1 MRVAL
6 VDLATTKGHRLF
18 NSNMLRAL
26 KANGLEVITIS
37 SGTAFL
43 DPSDVDIVIPDFF
56 YASLNEVAQ
65 IPVRKLTEIGWV
77 LWAINHLKRL
87 KPWDL
92 ILVSSFETVSFSLLS
107 ASFCSLS
114 RDIIAFLHYNIDDA
128 VRSVLKISL
137 LRSVCK
143 EITFAALEPFIA
155 DFASRL
161 LRRGVVHVPEILSFS
176 DLRRDAVQGSL
187 KPSGRTLVF
196 APSGS
201 NMSDFWEHMISAEQQ
216 FRDRGIVVVLKGGTE
231 YVGDSVIV
239 KEYFSDSEYE
249 KFMPDCS
256 VVLAPLR
263 EDFNYRVSGVMY
275 DACLAGKPV
284 ISNQSMFANYMH
296 HKYGNPVYILQ
307 DTSAQ
312 SIGIGIDFVMN
323 EWDKTWNY
331 EEFLYD
337 HSVQAFVEALHSA
350 GINSLY

>member
-6 VDLATTKGHRLF
+6 VDLASTKGHRLF

-26 KANGLEVITIS
+26 KANGLEVTTIS
-37 SGTAFL
+37 SGTAFF

-56 YASLNEVAQ
+56 YAGLNKVAK
-65 IPVRKLTEIGWV
+65 IHVRKLREIGRV

-114 RDIIAFLHYNIDDA
+114 RNIIAFLHYNIDDA
-128 VRSVLKISL
+128 VRSKLKRSL
-137 LRSVCK
+137 LRSVSK
-143 EITFAALEPFIA
+143 EVTFAALEPFIA

-161 LRRGVVHVPEILSFS
+161 LRRRVVHVPEILSFS
-176 DLRRDAVQGSL
+176 DLRRDAIQGSL

-201 NMSDFWEHMISAEQQ
+201 NTSDLWEHLISDEPY
-216 FRDRGIVVVLKGGTE
+216 FRDRGILIVSKGRTE

-239 KEYFSDSEYE
+239 KQYFTDAEYE
-249 KFMPDCS
+249 KFMAECS
-256 VVLAPLR
+256 VVLVPLR
-263 EDFNYRVSGVMY
+263 EGFNYRASGVIY
-275 DACLAGKPV
+275 DACVAGKPV
-284 ISNQSMFANYMH
+284 ISNQSMFADYMH
-296 HKYGNPVYILQ
+296 HKYGNPVYIVQ
-307 DTSAQ
+307 DISAE
-312 SIGIGIDFVMN
+312 SIEKGIDFVMN
-323 EWDKTWNY
+323 EWDKSWNY

-337 HSVQAFVEALHSA
+337 HSVQAFVEALRSA
-350 GINSLY
+350 GVDSLY

>member
-26 KANGLEVITIS
+26 EAKGLDVITIS
-37 SGTAFL
+37 PCTAFL

-56 YASLNEVAQ
+56 YAGLNEVAQ
-65 IPVRKLTEIGWV
+65 IPVRKLREIGRI
-77 LWAINHLKRL
+77 LWAINHLEKL

-114 RDIIAFLHYNIDDA
+114 SNIIAFLHYNIDDA
-128 VRSVLKISL
+128 VRSVLKRSL
-137 LRSVCK
+137 LRSVSK
-143 EITFAALEPFIA
+143 GVTFAALEPFIA
-155 DFASRL
+155 DFASKL

-176 DLRRDAVQGSL
+176 DLRRDAIQGSL
-187 KPSGRTLVF
+187 KPSGRTLIF

-201 NMSDFWEHMISAEQQ
+201 NISDLWEHLISAEQQ
-216 FRDRGIVVVLKGGTE
+216 FRDRGIVVVLKGRAE

-239 KEYFSDSEYE
+239 KKYFSDAEYE
-249 KFMPDCS
+249 KFMSDCS

-307 DTSAQ
+307 DISAQ
-312 SIGIGIDFVMN
+312 SIELGIDFVMN
-323 EWDKTWNY
+323 EWDKNWNY
-331 EEFLYD
+331 EEFVYD
-337 HSVQAFVEALHSA
+337 HSEQAFVEALHRA
-350 GINSLY
+350 GVNSLY